1 MDKKLYILLVA
12 ALLIFSACTERH
24 IGLDPAPG
32 SSNSYI
38 FFEPKVYVPVDS
50 KASLIE
56 DSLPTEEG
64 SAFGVMGYAG
74 TNTASIFADGGI
86 ARVYWNGTV
95 FKYDNLAIWHGNETE
110 HTFYAYYPY
119 SLTSVNQNNGN
130 PYILYTQPT
139 SESAMQE
146 VLTASASTKKT
157 SNLTVPLEFH
167 HRLWALDVVVKN
179 SQTTGVDADNNVT
192 STPTITVT
200 GIDVTV
206 KNFPTS
212 ASIYLNGTDLVLTR
226 DSNGN
231 LLKNN
236 SNVYSLPIAD
246 EDAMNIIATGAQN
259 TYGSLLFL
267 PVPANIFTYQITV
280 KYLDSTGKSAE
291 FTSTEKTSSIAF
303 EAGKKYTLTVNKTND
318 QFVMG
323 EYYDPDGNSSNF
335 QPSDWYN
342 VSFEHTFN

>member
-1 MDKKLYILLVA
+1 
-12 ALLIFSACTERH
+12 
-24 IGLDPAPG
+24 
-32 SSNSYI
+32 
-38 FFEPKVYVPVDS
+38 
-50 KASLIE
+50 
-56 DSLPTEEG
+56 
-64 SAFGVMGYAG
+64 
-74 TNTASIFADGGI
+74 
-86 ARVYWNGTV
+86 
-95 FKYDNLAIWHGNETE
+95 
-110 HTFYAYYPY
+110 
-119 SLTSVNQNNGN
+119 
-130 PYILYTQPT
+130 
-139 SESAMQE
+139 MQE

-226 DSNGN
+226 GSDDN
-231 LLKNN
+231 LLLNN
-236 SNVYSLPIAD
+236 SNVYSLPIPDGSVIAKGSD
-246 EDAMNIIATGAQN
+246 E